1 MAWLI
6 LPKLK
11 RLCLLCQTSYNEG
24 MEIFLGI
31 CFPLFITLAV
41 ETPLVLWIMNR
52 YDPSFALFVVAV
64 NVATNLALTT
74 LTYYVMKPYGAYNPP
89 LLFLAELVIA
99 LIEAASYAIY
109 TRKVGYAFLASF
121 MLRTGLAEA
130 KLSIPSSVIA
140 PWESAPVKESER
152 SLGVSPTQNVA
163 LKRRTTLGRLC
174 VCLGTNKP
182 DKEYEDFIVVSPDLA
197 MMPSGSMS

>member
-121 MLRTGLAEA
+121 AA
-130 KLSIPSSVIA
+130 NLSS
-140 PWESAPVKESER
+140 
-152 SLGVSPTQNVA
+152 
-163 LKRRTTLGRLC
+163 
-174 VCLGTNKP
+174 
-182 DKEYEDFIVVSPDLA
+182 FIVGGSLEIIAGYDSYLITPLLILWIIAMVLFALEVILYCVFHAKHAGKPSPSQ
-197 MMPSGSMS
+197 PQPRR